1 MTISL
6 SKRSLFDQYQRSM
19 RGTIESKGLRIEN
32 HANLD
37 ESIES
42 NPEFSN
48 VPQKFEEQKVDS
60 HIANS
65 LSIERPAMSQD
76 SLHERVQTQII
87 EPDLLATA
95 NQEH

>member
-6 SKRSLFDQYQRSM
+6 SKRSLFEQYQR
-19 RGTIESKGLRIEN
+19 TIESKGLRIEN

-48 VPQKFEEQKVDS
+48 VPQKFEDQKVNS
-60 HIANS
+60 HVANS
-65 LSIERPAMSQD
+65 LSIEKPAISQD
-76 SLHERVQTQII
+76 SLHERVQT
-87 EPDLLATA
+87 
-95 NQEH
+95 